1 MISSMELSITVASP
15 FFKSSMA
22 FSASS
27 LKTPPEIFS
36 TAVPILSSMSS
47 GRIIKLCNEGRFEL
61 AIKIGWSWIIPK
73 KSVLSFKRKRRGVK
87 PSKVKTDREIIEE
100 TLDEIKKWKGT
111 QANKNP

>member
-1 MISSMELSITVASP
+1 MLNKKFLEENYVA
-15 FFKSSMA
+15 
-22 FSASS
+22 
-27 LKTPPEIFS
+27 TT
-36 TAVPILSSMSS
+36 TAAKMLNVSQS
-47 GRIIKLCNEGRFEL
+47 RIIKLCNEGRFEL

-111 QANKNP
+111 QANKNS